1 MAFYVRNIPWTLW
14 KLLFIVVASNHNLIF
29 FLSPNVFCT
38 PFSLILF
45 REDYIL
51 VNCTCFSVFY
61 AGCTSWVYLQHK
73 HLPVTDV
80 CADCRDGLELF
91 NEAQQLWIM
100 GVLSIGTS
108 LWTQKNYEWQWKN
121 TGTVMVNNQGD
132 RIFNLIIH
140 PLNRHLL
147 QLVGCCYFTL
157 VWRDLKALLL
167 PTASVVELV
176 GLKVLLTRNLFFPLA
191 VEMLRL
197 TGAAVDGFFLS
208 DFVADI
214 SYKLFIFR
222 ARSLDAVVHSRR

>member
-1 MAFYVRNIPWTLW
+1 
-14 KLLFIVVASNHNLIF
+14 
-29 FLSPNVFCT
+29 
-38 PFSLILF
+38 
-45 REDYIL
+45 
-51 VNCTCFSVFY
+51 
-61 AGCTSWVYLQHK
+61 
-73 HLPVTDV
+73 
-80 CADCRDGLELF
+80 
-91 NEAQQLWIM
+91 
-100 GVLSIGTS
+100 
-108 LWTQKNYEWQWKN
+108 
-121 TGTVMVNNQGD
+121 MVNNQGD